1 MKSLGFIIILGT
13 ALGVLLEY
21 TGCTRIMASAILK
34 ITGIHKAPLALN
46 ITGFIVGLPVFCDS
60 GFIVLSGLSNSISK
74 KTGIS
79 VVLTSIALAVGLY
92 AVHCLIPPHPG
103 ITTAAIGLG
112 TDLGKLILYGIPV
125 AIGASAAGYLWTMAS
140 GKKLAVQP
148 IEQQPDQEIY
158 KGRSVIMAFLPVVI
172 PIILIAGK
180 SFISI
185 DHSSSS
191 IIRAVFSLGDPVIAL
206 TVGVLLA
213 LVSKRKW
220 KRIEINSIFTDAIEK
235 AGGILIIIGAGGAF
249 GNVLSA
255 SGIGKEAGILLPI
268 TSAVLLFPYLLTI
281 ILKTAQGS
289 STVAIITAST
299 IIQPLFLNTTLN
311 NEREKLFIVL
321 AMGAGSMMISHANDA
336 YFWVI
341 SKFSGIDAKT
351 MFRIYSMATIIMSL
365 TSLGIIYLMSLI
377 F

>member
-46 ITGFIVGLPVFCDS
+46 VTGYIVGLPVFCDS

-191 IIRAVFSLGDPVIAL
+191 IITAVFSLGDPVIAL

-220 KRIEINSIFTDAIEK
+220 NRTEINSIFTDAIEK

-268 TSAVLLFPYLLTI
+268 TSAVLLFPYLLTV